1 MGAPV
6 CRCVVTSGPSEGPGP
21 GPAGARVYPALIE
34 RFAPPGT
41 ILAMYTDTI
50 PTPDLTWQREALCA
64 QTGAEF
70 FFPEPGSSVREAKRI
85 CGMCEMRS
93 ACLDY
98 ALAHDERFGV
108 WGGLSE
114 KERLDIRRTA
124 H

>member
-1 MGAPV
+1 MH
-6 CRCVVTSGPSEGPGP
+6 
-21 GPAGARVYPALIE
+21 
-34 RFAPPGT
+34 
-41 ILAMYTDTI
+41 TDTTA
-50 PTPDLTWQREALCA
+50 TPDLAWQSQALCA
-64 QTGAEF
+64 ETGAEF
-70 FFPEPGSSVREAKRI
+70 FFPEPGSSVREAKLI

-114 KERLDIRRTA
+114 KERLQLRRTS